1 MRTVGT
7 IHGVAARR
15 VGWGASGAAIALI
28 LGGCATSGSR
38 ARSDRSDQA
47 LALLLPTRIEIVG
60 PSTRLHSPSGSG
72 KPEVLELL
80 LRGYTVLENPGAI
93 LVGDVR
99 VELYTFQPASADN
112 KGERICAWDISLRDK
127 DQQHRFWNPIIQMY
141 EFNLGI
147 ESAAIPRASKYVL
160 SSTYRSPLETHL
172 TDELVFDLT
181 AAGGSPSTPV
191 P

>member
-1 MRTVGT
+1 MTSVRTIRGA
-7 IHGVAARR
+7 AARLMC
-15 VGWGASGAAIALI
+15 GGTCCAALALVV
-28 LGGCATSGSR
+28 GGCATGGPRPR
-38 ARSDRSDQA
+38 ADATDQA
-47 LALLLPTRIEIVG
+47 LSLLLPTRIEIVG
-60 PSTRLHSPSGSG
+60 PSTRLRSPSGSG
-72 KPEVLELL
+72 RPEVLELL

-112 KGERICAWDISLRDK
+112 KGERVCAWDISLKDK
-127 DQQHRFWNPIIQMY
+127 EQQHRFWNPIIQMY

-147 ESAAIPRASKYVL
+147 EPAAVPRASKYVL
-160 SSTYRSPLETHL
+160 SATYRSPLQTHL

-181 AAGGSPSTPV
+181 AAGGKTSTPG